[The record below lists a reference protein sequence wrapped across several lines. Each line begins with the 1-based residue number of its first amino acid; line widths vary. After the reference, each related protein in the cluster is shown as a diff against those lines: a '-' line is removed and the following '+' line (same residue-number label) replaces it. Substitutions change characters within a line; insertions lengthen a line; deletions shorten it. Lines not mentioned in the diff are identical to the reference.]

1 MNTKSSK
8 ARKAPRST
16 ASRKAAPARRPAKKK
31 KKTGTPKKISLRTAY
46 EGSCH
51 CGAIE
56 YTYATALP
64 VHKWV
69 VQCCQCS
76 FCRGHGARITA
87 DPAGEMQFRFIHPE
101 FLRRYRFGLRTAD
114 FLTCKECGTLVAA
127 VLLSR
132 RGAHSMINVNSLR
145 EIPKRMP
152 AGKPIQNNG
161 ESAEERRT
169 RRARTWTPVSG
180 PV

>member
-1 MNTKSSK
+1 MKKAKTSK
-8 ARKAPRST
+8 ARKSSSGA
-16 ASRKAAPARRPAKKK
+16 ASARPAAVRRPAKKK
-31 KKTGTPKKISLRTAY
+31 SRSARVLQRTAY

-64 VHKWV
+64 VHKWI
-69 VQCCQCS
+69 VQRCQCS
-76 FCRGHGARITA
+76 FCRGHGACTTA
-87 DPAGEMQFRFIHPE
+87 DPDGEMQLRFVHPE
-101 FLRRYRFGLRTAD
+101 FLRRYRFGLRTVD
-114 FLTCKECGTLVAA
+114 FLACKECGTLVAA

-145 EIPKRMP
+145 ERPKRLP
-152 AGKPIQNNG
+152 AGKPVNHNG
-161 ESAEERRT
+161 ESAEERRA

>member
-1 MNTKSSK
+1 MKKSK
-8 ARKAPRST
+8 ASKTRKS
-16 ASRKAAPARRPAKKK
+16 ASVRRPAKKK
-31 KKTGTPKKISLRTAY
+31 SRTVKVLQRTTY

-64 VHKWV
+64 VHKWI
-69 VQCCQCS
+69 VQRCQCS
-76 FCRGHGARITA
+76 FCRGHGACTTA
-87 DPAGEMQFRFIHPE
+87 DPAGEMQFRFVHPE
-101 FLRRYRFGLRTAD
+101 FLRRYRFGLRTVD
-114 FLTCKECGTLVAA
+114 FLACKECGTLVAA

-145 EIPKRMP
+145 EMPKRLP
-152 AGKPIQNNG
+152 AGKPVAHNG
-161 ESAEERRT
+161 ESAEERRA

>member
-1 MNTKSSK
+1 MKTKTSKVRKSSARPVSRKK
-8 ARKAPRST
+8 ARST
-16 ASRKAAPARRPAKKK
+16 KV
-31 KKTGTPKKISLRTAY
+31 LQRTVY

-56 YTYATALP
+56 YSYATALP

-69 VQCCQCS
+69 VQRCQCS
-76 FCRGHGARITA
+76 FCRGHGACTTA
-87 DPAGEMQFRFIHPE
+87 DPAGEMQFRFVQPE
-101 FLRRYRFGLRTAD
+101 FLRRYRFGLRTVD

-132 RGAHSMINVNSLR
+132 KGAHSMINVNSLH
-145 EIPKRMP
+145 ELPKRLP
-152 AGKPIQNNG
+152 AGKPVQHYG

-169 RRARTWTPVSG
+169 GRSRCWTPVSG

>member
-1 MNTKSSK
+1 MKTKTSKVRKSS
-8 ARKAPRST
+8 ARPVSRKKAPG
-16 ASRKAAPARRPAKKK
+16 RRPARKKAHSSK
-31 KKTGTPKKISLRTAY
+31 VPQRTVY

-56 YTYATALP
+56 YSYATALP

-69 VQCCQCS
+69 VQRCQCS
-76 FCRGHGARITA
+76 FCRGHGACTTA
-87 DPAGEMQFRFIHPE
+87 DPAGEMQFRFVQPE
-101 FLRRYRFGLRTAD
+101 FLRRYRFGLRTVD

-132 RGAHSMINVNSLR
+132 RGAHSMINVNSLH
-145 EIPKRMP
+145 EIPKRLP
-152 AGKPIQNNG
+152 AGKPVQHNG
-161 ESAEERRT
+161 ESAEERRA
-169 RRARTWTPVSG
+169 RRARSWTPVSG

>member
-1 MNTKSSK
+1 MKKARTSK
-8 ARKAPRST
+8 ARKSSAG
-16 ASRKAAPARRPAKKK
+16 PARSGSAPVRRAAKKK
-31 KKTGTPKKISLRTAY
+31 TRSTKILQRTAY

-64 VHKWV
+64 VHKWA
-69 VQCCQCS
+69 VQRCQCS
-76 FCRGHGARITA
+76 FCRGHGASTTA
-87 DPAGEMQFRFIHPE
+87 DPAGEMQFRFVQPE
-101 FLRRYRFGLRTAD
+101 FLRRYRFGLRTVD

-132 RGAHSMINVNSLR
+132 RGAHSMINVNSLH
-145 EIPKRMP
+145 ETPKRLP
-152 AGKPIQNNG
+152 AGKAVQHNG
-161 ESAEERRT
+161 ESAEERRA

>member
-1 MNTKSSK
+1 MTSRARSK
-8 ARKAPRST
+8 AAAQRKQSGRKPVKGKPAPRSGRKT
-16 ASRKAAPARRPAKKK
+16 ASKAPPQ
-31 KKTGTPKKISLRTAY
+31 RTAY

-64 VHKWV
+64 TRKWV
-69 VQCCQCS
+69 VQRCQCS
-76 FCRGHGARITA
+76 FCRGHGACTTA
-87 DPAGEMQFRFIHPE
+87 DPAGEMQFRFVQPE
-101 FLRRYRFGLRTAD
+101 FLRRYRFGLRTVD
-114 FLTCKECGTLVAA
+114 FLVCKECGKLVAA

-145 EIPKRMP
+145 TMP
-152 AGKPIQNNG
+152 RGLPTGKPVQFNG
-161 ESAEERRT
+161 ESAEERRL
-169 RRARTWTPVSG
+169 RRARHWTPVSG

>member
-1 MNTKSSK
+1 MKSKTGKVRKSV
-8 ARKAPRST
+8 ARP
-16 ASRKAAPARRPAKKK
+16 ASRKPARRPASKKK
-31 KKTGTPKKISLRTAY
+31 SGTKALQRSVY
-46 EGSCH
+46 EGGCH

-56 YTYATALP
+56 YSYATALP
-64 VHKWV
+64 VHKWE

-76 FCRGHGARITA
+76 FCRGHGACTTA
-87 DPAGEMQFRFIHPE
+87 DPAGEMQFRFVHPE

-145 EIPKRMP
+145 EIPRRLP
-152 AGKPIQNNG
+152 AGKPAKCNG
-161 ESAEERRT
+161 ESAEERRA
-169 RRARTWTPVSG
+169 RRARSWTPVSG

>member
-1 MNTKSSK
+1 MTTKTSK
-8 ARKAPRST
+8 VRKSPAKP
-16 ASRKAAPARRPAKKK
+16 AGRKPAPARRPAKKK
-31 KKTGTPKKISLRTAY
+31 TRSTKVLQRTAY

-56 YTYATALP
+56 YSYATALP

-69 VQCCQCS
+69 VQRCQCS
-76 FCRGHGARITA
+76 FCRGHGACTTA
-87 DPAGEMQFRFIHPE
+87 DPTGEMQFRFIQPE
-101 FLRRYRFGLRTAD
+101 FLRRYRFGLRTVD
-114 FLTCKECGTLVAA
+114 FLICKECGTLVAA

-132 RGAHSMINVNSLR
+132 RGAQSMINVNSLR
-145 EIPKRMP
+145 ETPKRLP
-152 AGKPIQNNG
+152 AGKPVQHDG

-169 RRARTWTPVSG
+169 RRARSWTPVSG

>member
-1 MNTKSSK
+1 VKTRSSK
-8 ARKAPRST
+8 VRKAAT
-16 ASRKAAPARRPAKKK
+16 KAASRKPVSARRTAKKK
-31 KKTGTPKKISLRTAY
+31 SRSARVLQRAVY

-56 YTYATALP
+56 YSYATALP

-69 VQCCQCS
+69 VQRCQCS
-76 FCRGHGARITA
+76 FCRAHGACSTA
-87 DPAGEMQFRFIHPE
+87 DPTGEMQFRFVQPE
-101 FLRRYRFGLRTAD
+101 FLRRYRFGLRTVD

-145 EIPKRMP
+145 EIPKRLP
-152 AGKPIQNNG
+152 AGKPVRHDG

-169 RRARTWTPVSG
+169 RRARSWTPVSG